1 MVHQVDGL
9 CRAPTP
15 KAVNLTDQAVSMAV
29 IAGFSETKFTKPGDE
44 VVGTL
49 SVVGILAGK
58 GPVPIGTRT
67 DHLPSSE
74 EVQYALNLLGEC
86 WATQIDHG
94 GGMMAKLNCYRISP
108 MLQTIGFGLLRFT
121 GAHRNQNP
129 FKENPAEEGQVVVQL
144 RDDGFA
150 DFVAGQD
157 AIIFHHQHQAHDWS
171 VQREKRRLLSG
182 LGERK
187 W

>member
-1 MVHQVDGL
+1 
-9 CRAPTP
+9 
-15 KAVNLTDQAVSMAV
+15 MAV
-29 IAGFSETKFTKPGDE
+29 ITGFCETKFTQPGDE